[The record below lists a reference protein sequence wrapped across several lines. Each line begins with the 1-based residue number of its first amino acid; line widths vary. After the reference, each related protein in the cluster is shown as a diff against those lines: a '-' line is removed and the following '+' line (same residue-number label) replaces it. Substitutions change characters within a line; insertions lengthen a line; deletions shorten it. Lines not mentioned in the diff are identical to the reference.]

1 MGFLAFAALYFL
13 GRLQGN
19 FPILV
24 LTGDAGNITSFAAAQ
39 AHPELFRGDPV
50 LGDASRTGF
59 YATVHVPLIKALAPL
74 AGGDFAWAYT
84 WLVLPHIFLQLLG
97 FYILGR
103 VLFKSRFWALML
115 ALLTAMPFLDVGVGE
130 FWGIWRDAIPRVT
143 FQTALPYLLA
153 LVVAWRDR
161 PRRWPWLMIIAGLM
175 VFFHSISAPA
185 WGLAIWLGLWLYHP
199 ASWKWP
205 RRFGVMLGLGLLFLA
220 ALSPFVLIF
229 LSYQS
234 SGATTDYDL
243 VMTII
248 NTFQPKN
255 ILNVGAALAD
265 FLGAATRSLLL
276 PLALIG
282 AAATWR
288 IYRSDRKRV
297 KMVLLWVAGIFITA
311 ILVPAAERV
320 VEGYFRIPPIDTE
333 LVRGMRYLVPL
344 MLIFWLWPLA
354 ALEPRFTHLRAAQSA
369 MLAGILLLG
378 GWTATHTPEGRKMLE
393 ATACLARG
401 RLVCGETR
409 DSAGMVT
416 ALRTQTPPGARY
428 L

>member
-1 MGFLAFAALYFL
+1 
-13 GRLQGN
+13 
-19 FPILV
+19 
-24 LTGDAGNITSFAAAQ
+24 
-39 AHPELFRGDPV
+39 
-50 LGDASRTGF
+50 
-59 YATVHVPLIKALAPL
+59 
-74 AGGDFAWAYT
+74 
-84 WLVLPHIFLQLLG
+84 
-97 FYILGR
+97 
-103 VLFKSRFWALML
+103 ML

-153 LVVAWRDR
+153 LVVGWRDR

-205 RRFGVMLGLGLLFLA
+205 RRLGVMAGLGLLFLA

-265 FLGAATRSLLL
+265 FLWAATRSLLL

-288 IYRSDRKRV
+288 IYRSDRKPV
-297 KMVLLWVAGIFITA
+297 KMVLLWLAGIFITA

-354 ALEPRFTHLRAAQSA
+354 ALEPRFTRPARRPIGDAGRHPAAGLLDGDPYPRGPQD
-369 MLAGILLLG
+369 AGSD
-378 GWTATHTPEGRKMLE
+378 
-393 ATACLARG
+393 
-401 RLVCGETR
+401 RLPGSR
-409 DSAGMVT
+409 
-416 ALRTQTPPGARY
+416 PPGVRRNPRLSRHGHGAAHPNPARRAD